1 MHIILENMEKYAN
14 VYISIKKN
22 CITKYMKKDT
32 ILWNDRQ
39 YNAKKFKSMPKHE
52 QVLEVELNQLQL
64 QLEELSAEYLDWVNF
79 HPIQLE

>member
-14 VYISIKKN
+14 VYTSIKKN
-22 CITKYMKKDT
+22 SMWKK
-32 ILWNDRQ
+32 IQ
-39 YNAKKFKSMPKHE
+39 YYEMIGNIMQHFLKSMPKHE